1 MKFTK
6 FLFTIA
12 ILVIVL
18 SATASLVGAQGDDAL
33 DFPILVSDDPVDA
46 VFEDGVYAH
55 LWAFW
60 GAEGDLVTIQMN
72 RAEDSLVDPYLIM
85 FSSGGEIL
93 AVDDDGGSVVRDAL
107 ISEVELPADDF
118 YLVLASSADYIL
130 LNSNMHAQTSTD
142 PMGYT
147 LILEGA
153 TEPDEDVRLEVDAAE
168 MDFGDTATLEISQE
182 FPVAFVTFLADEGDL
197 VTITTAPAGS
207 EVDTMLYLF
216 SSDGTAIG
224 FDDDGATA
232 PYSQLTDVEIPVSGL
247 QLVLATSYQFHSVL
261 EGDWEN
267 TGEFT
272 LAIAP

>member
-1 MKFTK
+1 
-6 FLFTIA
+6 
-12 ILVIVL
+12 L
-18 SATASLVGAQGDDAL
+18 SATTTLVGAQSDDAL

-46 VFEDGVYAH
+46 LFEEGVYAH
-55 LWAFW
+55 MWAFW

-72 RAEDSLVDPYLIM
+72 RAEDSMVDPYLIL
-85 FSSGGEIL
+85 FGSSGEIL

-107 ISEVELPADDF
+107 ISEVELPADDM
-118 YLVLASSADYIL
+118 YLVLASSADYVL
-130 LNSNMHAQTSTD
+130 LNSNMRAQTSTG

-153 TEPDEDVRLEVDAAE
+153 TEPDNDVQLELNATE
-168 MDFGDTATLEISQE
+168 MDPGDTATLEISQE

-197 VTITTAPAGS
+197 VTITTTPAGS

-216 SSDGTAIG
+216 STDGTAIG

-232 PYSQLTDVEIPVSGL
+232 PYSQLTDVEIPVTGL
-247 QLVLATSYQFHSVL
+247 QLVLATSYQFYSAP

-267 TGEFT
+267 TGEFN
-272 LAIAP
+272 LSIAP